1 MSTTYEVTIPVR
13 ADASVTSLQDVLE
26 QALPGAGQFAAAP
39 TVRHSADDRPMLL
52 VTMPVDAPDSSEAS
66 LTARQALLRAIRDAG
81 LAEDSARLGEA
92 EIRSST

>member
-13 ADASVTSLQDVLE
+13 AGASAASLQDVLE
-26 QALPGAGQFAAAP
+26 QALPGAGRFTAPP
-39 TVRHSADDRPMLL
+39 TVRHSEDDRPMLL

-66 LTARQALLRAIRDAG
+66 LTARRALVRAMRDAG
-81 LAEDSARLGEA
+81 LAEDSAALGEA